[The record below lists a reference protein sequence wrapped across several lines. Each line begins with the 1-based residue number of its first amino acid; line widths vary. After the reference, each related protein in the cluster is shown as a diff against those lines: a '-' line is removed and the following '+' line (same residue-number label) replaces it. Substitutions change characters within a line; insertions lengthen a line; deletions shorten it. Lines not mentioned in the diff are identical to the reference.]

1 MKRYAFLLVPAL
13 LLGCASNETTQA
25 STCGE
30 NCAQCKDGAP
40 CDRDGQ
46 DSAPASVKLSEKY
59 AKMDP
64 ADAAQRGPNGIGDA
78 RDVFHELLA
87 QHDKIKRTVED
98 IPGGVRTV
106 TTSDDPEIAGLIRLH
121 VRQMAA
127 RYEAGMPV
135 RKWDPLFVELLKHFD
150 KITMTMED
158 VPGGLRVI
166 ETSDDPQVALLIRQ
180 HAHRGVSEFVER
192 GFDRAHEASPLP
204 EGYGK

>member
-13 LLGCASNETTQA
+13 LLGCASNNTT
-25 STCGE
+25 STGECGE
-30 NCAQCKDGAP
+30 NCAQCKDGTP
-40 CDRDGQ
+40 CDRDGAG
-46 DSAPASVKLSEKY
+46 SGPASATLSDKY

-64 ADAAQRGPNGIGDA
+64 ADAAQRGPNGIAEA

-87 QHDKIKRTVED
+87 KHDKIKRTVED

-204 EGYGK
+204 EGYEK